1 MNSYIKHIIEGFDF
15 NSASKLKK
23 PINAHDILFEEKL
36 NNIVYKI
43 INKPTIGIKDK
54 NFILSLP
61 YNIYKT
67 NDDEIHLL
75 IKKCIKFFG
84 NNCDLNWIDTSKI
97 TNMKGLFQDYYEFNG
112 NISNWDVSNVINME
126 DMFMHS
132 DFNGDISNW
141 DVGNVTDMN
150 GMFCASKFDNDIS
163 KWNVSNVKQMIKTFT
178 DSKFN
183 GDISHWDVSNVTSM
197 FCMFTNSKFNGDISH
212 WNVSNVINMR
222 SMFMDSKFNN
232 DISNWDVS
240 NVIDMSMMFDG
251 CSIKEK
257 YMPKNIKGIFKY

>member
-97 TNMKGLFQDYYEFNG
+97 TDMKGLFQDYYEFNG
-112 NISNWDVSNVINME
+112 NISNWDVSNVINMSSL
-126 DMFMHS
+126 FAYT